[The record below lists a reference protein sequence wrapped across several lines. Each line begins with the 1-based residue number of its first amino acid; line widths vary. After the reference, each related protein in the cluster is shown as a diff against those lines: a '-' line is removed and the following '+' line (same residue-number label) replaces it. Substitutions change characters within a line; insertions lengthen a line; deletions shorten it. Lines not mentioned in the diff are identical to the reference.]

1 MTEPLQVL
9 HQLNDHA
16 EELNGLSLK
25 LAELERNLAPV
36 EMEYE
41 EFIAAYEEGLWDQHV
56 HGAKLPPALLRERMA
71 RRAMSPD
78 LLGRY
83 MGLVNS
89 RKRMEQRIASLKK
102 TIEAKRSILSA
113 QKEGIV

>member
-1 MTEPLQVL
+1 MTEPITVLQA
-9 HQLNDHA
+9 LNKDAA
-16 EELNGLSLK
+16 ELDDLSLK
-25 LAELERNLAPV
+25 LAELERQLAPV
-36 EMEYE
+36 ELEYE
-41 EFIAAYEEGLWDQHV
+41 EFMAAYEEGLWEQHV
-56 HGAKLPPALLRERMA
+56 QGAKLPPAALRVRMGH
-71 RRAMSPD
+71 RAMSPD

-83 MGLVNS
+83 TGLVNS